1 MFYIYE
7 YILHVIR
14 HAYDI
19 ISYIEYE
26 VHVRTHIY
34 LLSVTMDNKISYM
47 HMTTYSLY
55 HDLGGVCMC
64 IYTRACAP
72 LKTACVWLAGTSIPR
87 VHALTRSSE
96 LTTCARSRRCTQD
109 LNHVPPRP

>member
-1 MFYIYE
+1 MYMLCSTYMN
-7 YILHVIR
+7 ILHVIR

-47 HMTTYSLY
+47 HMTSHIHYI
-55 HDLGGVCMC
+55 M
-64 IYTRACAP
+64 I
-72 LKTACVWLAGTSIPR
+72 
-87 VHALTRSSE
+87 
-96 LTTCARSRRCTQD
+96 
-109 LNHVPPRP
+109 